1 MHDAYLVNAYAQ
13 ISSAQY
19 YRCTTAEAHRRRQTL
34 TVDIRHDQHLRLREA
49 LLQVEEVYRRVERH
63 EAYLCATV
71 AGKTVQFVEKRLA
84 EQPQVTCS
92 NNTRKCCVQAAK
104 SLKTTGHKKVSLQ
117 KI

>member
-63 EAYLCATV
+63 EADLCATV
-71 AGKTVQFVEKRLA
+71 AGQTVQLVEKRLA
-84 EQPQVTCS
+84 EQP
-92 NNTRKCCVQAAK
+92 
-104 SLKTTGHKKVSLQ
+104 
-117 KI
+117 